1 MNYSKELDFAKN
13 TAYEA
18 GEIMKK
24 YYRGDQHVKIKEDHS
39 PVTIADQT
47 INDHLI
53 ERVKKTFP
61 EYGVLGEE
69 ANWNEDSQNVWVC
82 DPIDGTVAYVLHI
95 PVSMFSLALVENGRP
110 VVAVAY
116 NPWTDELYW
125 SVKNYGS
132 WRNDEKIKV
141 SDKSWGPGVRLLGSS
156 GKKPEIEKV
165 DQLQEQLGKQ
175 GFYVSNT
182 NGTVFKGCMIA
193 EGSAEARSFMHD
205 GAHDV
210 AAIKLI
216 IEEAGG
222 KVTDLDGNDQRY
234 DKPVNGCVMTNAIV
248 HKEFLEL
255 INS

>member
-1 MNYSKELDFAKN
+1 MNYSKELTFAKKI
-13 TAYEA
+13 AYEA

-24 YYRGDQHVKIKEDHS
+24 YYRGDQHVKIKKDFS
-39 PVTIADQT
+39 PVTIADQK

-53 ERVKKTFP
+53 ERVKGQFP
-61 EYGVLGEE
+61 EHGVMGEE
-69 ANWNEDSQNVWVC
+69 ASWESEREMLWVC

-125 SVKNYGS
+125 SVKNDGS

-234 DKPVNGCVMTNAIV
+234 DKPVNGCVMTNGVV

-255 INS
+255 VNS